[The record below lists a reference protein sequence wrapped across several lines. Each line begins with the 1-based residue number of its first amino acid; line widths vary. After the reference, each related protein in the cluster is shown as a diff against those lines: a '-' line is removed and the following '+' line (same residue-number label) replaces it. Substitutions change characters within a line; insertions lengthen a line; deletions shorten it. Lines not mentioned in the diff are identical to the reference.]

1 MQRTTEYRKTEVNT
15 SDNVR
20 VVSLLYDGAMSFIR
34 IAKKRMEHG
43 DTAGKGL
50 YIGKATAIVGELSSS
65 LNMDGGEIA
74 KNLGRLYDYILDRL
88 LYANLRNDPREFDDM
103 ERVLEVLRN
112 AWKEMERG
120 ITVSENVPMAVN
132 SVGMELRI

>member
-1 MQRTTEYRKTEVNT
+1 MQRTAEYRKTEINT

-20 VVSLLYDGAMSFIR
+20 VVSLLYDGAMNFIR

-43 DTAGKGL
+43 DIAGKGL

-120 ITVSENVPMAVN
+120 ITVSENIPMAAN
-132 SVGMELRI
+132 SVGIGLRI

>member
-1 MQRTTEYRKTEVNT
+1 M
-15 SDNVR
+15 
-20 VVSLLYDGAMSFIR
+20 
-34 IAKKRMEHG
+34 
-43 DTAGKGL
+43 
-50 YIGKATAIVGELSSS
+50 GELSSS

-132 SVGMELRI
+132 SVGMGLRI